1 MNPSAQH
8 QDAEGARLGM
18 WLFLFSEL
26 LMFGGLF
33 VVFAVY
39 LQRYPAQFADAG
51 RQLSL
56 FFGTG
61 NTVLLLT
68 SSLTVAL
75 AFEALRQ
82 NRQRLCQ
89 GLLGFTILAA
99 GLFLVN
105 KGLEW
110 HAKFQH
116 DLYPGSQTL
125 RQAPA
130 GQELFFGL
138 YYLTTGLHGLH
149 VIFGGVIL
157 SWVLVQVRQ
166 GRIIA
171 THPTMLE
178 NGALYWH
185 LVDVIWIFIFPLYYL
200 LL

>member
-1 MNPSAQH
+1 MNPPTQH
-8 QDAEGARLGM
+8 HDAEGARLGM

-26 LMFGGLF
+26 LLFGGLF
-33 VVFAVY
+33 VLFAVY

-51 RQLSL
+51 SQLNL
-56 FFGTG
+56 AFGTG

-68 SSLTVAL
+68 SSLSVAL
-75 AFEALRQ
+75 ALEALRQ

-89 GLLGFTILAA
+89 VLLGFTVLAA
-99 GLFLVN
+99 VLFLCN

-110 HAKFQH
+110 QAKFQH
-116 DLYPGSQTL
+116 GLYPGSESL
-125 RQAPA
+125 HQAPA
-130 GQELFFGL
+130 GQQVFFGM

-149 VIFGGVIL
+149 VLIGAIIL
-157 SWVLVQVRQ
+157 IWVLALVRQ
-166 GRIIA
+166 GRI
-171 THPTMLE
+171 TGQTPTILE